1 MNPTTKTHVRPTLE
15 DIFNTACDLP
25 QSRRTAYLDEACGD
39 DRELRRKVEN
49 MLRHHDDDEGF
60 LETPAVEDAFKEI
73 AEQINQS
80 GQHRPAMIGRQI
92 GNYRIQ
98 ALLGKGGMG
107 EVYLA
112 HDDDLDVDVA
122 IKFLI
127 GTYADD
133 PEWQARFNREG
144 RLNADLTHQ
153 NIAGLR
159 HKGQCDG
166 RPFLVFEY
174 IPGQTLDDKLRNGPL
189 PIAEALPI
197 FRQLAAGLAHA
208 HSKNIIH
215 RDLKPANIKI
225 TPDNQVKILDFGIAR
240 RITADLATVEMKT
253 LAPDEELT
261 RDFGETIKGEVIGT
275 VVYMSPEQTRGE
287 MLDAGTDLWSLACVM
302 YQTLT
307 GRLPFKGVDTY
318 DTLNLIR
325 DPRHEPDWRALPAN
339 TPKTIQQLL
348 RQCFVKQRAQRRTSA
363 EGVRQTIALTI
374 KPSRLWPQQFKH
386 QVMLVTA
393 VSVLLIAAFV
403 SGALLRSWWVRSAI
417 PAEKQF
423 VVLPFKGFGDA
434 QAGVGFADD
443 LRRNLLRISDAWQAA
458 PVADARQASLL
469 NLDLQNIS
477 RKIGAN
483 LIVSGEVQQSG
494 AQLKIR
500 FRVQNSFLYTFA
512 EEEITGLS
520 NQLGALQ
527 NQIAERVADR
537 LKLAK
542 SARAT
547 TYSQQ
552 LQLNNVQAGEQ
563 YLIALGELQK
573 DLNRDSVEK
582 PIEILTRLIQS
593 EGDSARLQSALA
605 RAYLNKYVFTQMP
618 EWMEKALQSATQA
631 INLSPDQPD
640 VYQITRGLVYV
651 EMGKPEEALKDFAAA
666 RARAPRDWEAL
677 NGLAQAYSMA
687 GNLQQAE
694 QIYLQMTQWW
704 PNYWDGYNEFGY
716 FYADQGKFDKAIENW
731 QRVVTLLP
739 DSPVGYNNL
748 ASAYLKVDQ
757 PVKAIDMYLASISKD
772 QTRDNFEARTNLG
785 VAYFEQQQYELAV
798 SYFQQGLDLAREA
811 GRQDASLFGNL
822 ADAYRQLARM
832 QTLPNL
838 VDEYN
843 RQAGEMY
850 DNAINLA
857 ERNIATGT
865 MDAQVYAHLAE
876 RLSKRGKI
884 TEAVVSLKQA
894 LKLDSSSV
902 GVAYSAMVVYL
913 LAGDIDKSLQW
924 LERTA
929 CGGYG
934 IAMLNRDPELQAL
947 RLNPRFDSII
957 AKCQQANR

>member
-1 MNPTTKTHVRPTLE
+1 MNPITKTHVRPTLE

-25 QSRRTAYLDEACGD
+25 QSQRTAYLDEACGD
-39 DRELRRKVEN
+39 DPELRRKVEN
-49 MLRHHDDDEGF
+49 MLRHHDEDEGF

-73 AEQINQS
+73 AEQINKS

-92 GNYRIQ
+92 GNYRIL

-144 RLNADLTHQ
+144 QLNADLTHQ

-208 HSKNIIH
+208 HSKKIIH

-240 RITADLATVEMKT
+240 RITTDLATIEMKT

-318 DTLNLIR
+318 DTLSLIR
-325 DPRHEPDWRALPAN
+325 DPRHEPDWRALPTN

-363 EGVRQTIALTI
+363 EEVRQTIAQTI

-386 QVMLVTA
+386 QVMLVTV

-403 SGALLRSWWVRSAI
+403 SGAWLRSWWVRSAI

-423 VVLPFKGFGDA
+423 VVLPFKGFGDE

-443 LRRNLLRISDAWQAA
+443 LRRNLLRVSDAWQAA

-483 LIVSGEVQQSG
+483 LIVSGEVQQTG
-494 AQLKIR
+494 TQLKIR

-537 LKLAK
+537 LKLGK

-552 LQLNNVQAGEQ
+552 LQLNNFQAGEQ

-605 RAYLNKYVFTQMP
+605 RAYLNKYVFTGNT
-618 EWMEKALQSATQA
+618 EWADKALQSATQA
-631 INLSPDQPD
+631 INLSPDEPE
-640 VYQITRGLVYV
+640 VYQITRGMVQV
-651 EMGKPEEALKDFAAA
+651 EMGNYEEALKDFTAA
-666 RARAPRDWEAL
+666 RAQAPRDWEAL
-677 NGLAQAYSMA
+677 NGSALAYRL
-687 GNLQQAE
+687 GKNFQQAE
-694 QIYLQMTQWW
+694 QIYTQMIGWW
-704 PNYWDGYNEFGY
+704 PNYWDGYNELGD
-716 FYADQGKFDKAIENW
+716 FYAEQGDYDKAIKNW
-731 QRVVTLLP
+731 QRVIELLP
-739 DSPVGYNNL
+739 DSRVGYNNL
-748 ASAYLKVDQ
+748 ASAYLQTDQ
-757 PVKAIDMYLASISKD
+757 LSKATEMYLASISKD

-785 VAYFEQQQYELAV
+785 AVYFEQQQYDLAV
-798 SYFQQGLDLAREA
+798 SYFQQGLDLAKEA
-811 GRQDASLFGNL
+811 GRQDARLFSNL
-822 ADAYRQLARM
+822 ADAYRQLARA

-838 VDEYN
+838 ADEYTRHAN
-843 RQAGEMY
+843 EMY
-850 DNAINLA
+850 DNAINLTQQK
-857 ERNIATGT
+857 IAAGVIEVE
-865 MDAQVYAHLAE
+865 MLANLAE
-876 RLSKRGKI
+876 WLSKRGKI
-884 TEAVVSLKQA
+884 NEAEPYLKRA
-894 LKLDSSSV
+894 LKANPQSIEA
-902 GVAYSAMVVYL
+902 GYSATVVYL
-913 LAGDIDKSLQW
+913 LAGDTNKSLYW
-924 LERTA
+924 LEQTA
-929 CGGYG
+929 CGGYSTSR
-934 IAMLNRDPELQAL
+934 LNTDPELQAL
-947 RLNPRFDSII
+947 RFNPRYESII
-957 AKCQQANR
+957 AKCQQINR